1 MAGGANFRR
10 SETPLE
16 RLAVVQHE
24 LRLPRHPVG
33 LGTGARQHVDGIRAT
48 GSPTGPGV
56 TGLARGAE
64 ANPGAPW
71 DVVMVGGACLLT
83 AGLAWVWVAPDVGG
97 ERGHAGEAAS
107 TIP

>member
-1 MAGGANFRR
+1 LSVWQLFNMSCGCLDIQLDWGLQLANMSTVR
-10 SETPLE
+10 P
-16 RLAVVQHE
+16 
-24 LRLPRHPVG
+24 
-33 LGTGARQHVDGIRAT
+33 T

-83 AGLAWVWVAPDVGG
+83 AGLAWVGVAPDVGG